1 LYYEI
6 ALPYNPELA
15 VLYLY
20 PLSGTAR
27 LFLSVYFVTI
37 FLLTASKAVAHSIP
51 LVDLQAQYAVIQN
64 EIDAAIRRVVE
75 SAQFIMG
82 PDVAAFEEEF
92 AAWSRLP
99 YCVGLGSGTAALELT
114 LRALRVGRGD
124 EVITAAHTFIAT
136 AEAISAVGAKPI
148 FVEIDPLT
156 YNLDPGAFAAAISP
170 RTRAVVPVH
179 LYGQPADMTHIGA
192 IAAEHGIAVIEDA
205 AQAHGA
211 TLDGRA
217 VGTFGD
223 AACFSF
229 YPGKNLGAYGDAGA
243 IVTQKAEL
251 AAQVRSLRNH
261 GRRSKYLH
269 DQVGFGH
276 RIDTLQAA
284 ILRAKLP
291 FLSGWTEARR
301 RLAARYDEL
310 LTNTGVTLPYV
321 APAANPVWHLYV
333 IRTPERDALFKEL
346 ESKGIGAGVH
356 YPVPLHL
363 QPAYAFLGH
372 RAGALPV
379 TEEVAATCLSLPI
392 YPEMSDA
399 QQDRVVDVV
408 RQFMRVRNPV

>member
-1 LYYEI
+1 
-6 ALPYNPELA
+6 
-15 VLYLY
+15 
-20 PLSGTAR
+20 
-27 LFLSVYFVTI
+27 
-37 FLLTASKAVAHSIP
+37 VAQKIP
-51 LVDLQAQYAVIQN
+51 LVDLQAQYALIQN
-64 EIDAAIRRVVE
+64 EIDTAIRRVVE
-75 SAQFIMG
+75 SAHFIMG

-92 AAWSRLP
+92 AAWCTLP
-99 YCVGLGSGTAALELT
+99 HCVGLSSGTAALELT
-114 LRALRVGRGD
+114 LRALGVGQGD
-124 EVITAAHTFIAT
+124 EVITVAHTFIAT
-136 AEAISAVGAKPI
+136 AEAISAVGAKPV
-148 FVEIDPLT
+148 FAEIDPLT
-156 YNLDPGAFAAAISP
+156 YNLDPDAFAAAITP
-170 RTRAVVPVH
+170 RTRAVIPVH
-179 LYGQPADMTHIGA
+179 IYGQPADMTRIGA
-192 IAAEHGIAVIEDA
+192 LAAKHGIAVIEDA

-211 TLDGRA
+211 SWDSKA

-243 IVTQKAEL
+243 IVTQKEEL

-291 FLSGWTEARR
+291 FLHGWTEARR

-333 IRTPERDALFKEL
+333 IRTPERDALIKEL

-363 QPAYAFLGH
+363 QPAYSFLGY
-372 RAGALPV
+372 RAGSLPV

-399 QQDRVVDVV
+399 QQEQVVEVV